1 MLEWTQESK
10 TTGAKQMKK
19 LFVSVVGTRD
29 HQCKHMAF
37 DNLLDFEDYCL
48 AHAPKKAKEIA
59 DYIDAKDL
67 CRIMSDCFLIFHC
80 EWQK

>member
-1 MLEWTQESK
+1 
-10 TTGAKQMKK
+10 MKK

-37 DNLLDFEDYCL
+37 DSLLDFEDYCL
-48 AHAPKKAKEIA
+48 THAPKKAKEIA
-59 DYIDAKDL
+59 DYINAKDL
-67 CRIMSDCFLIFHC
+67 CRIMSDCFLTFHC